1 MGTRSMIAIQN
12 PYNKTVRAVYCHWN
26 GYLEH
31 NGAILA
37 KHYADSPKVNNLIA
51 LGDLS
56 SLGTQI
62 GEAHPFS
69 PFVSD
74 TEEFKALPKAEQE
87 RIKEEIRVAHEAA
100 KDAGYCTYY
109 TRDRGED
116 APFKVFNTLK
126 EAEEYFEGSWCEYLY
141 VYKYKTSD
149 DYNTGEW
156 HYKKMGERWKKLA
169 PAVRKLNAD
178 ECAG

>member
-12 PYNKTVRAVYCHWN
+12 PYSKDVRAVYCHWD

-31 NGAILA
+31 NGAILQ
-37 KHYADSPKVNNLIA
+37 KHYSASPKVNNLIA
-51 LGDLS
+51 LGDMS
-56 SLGTQI
+56 SLGKVI

-69 PFVSD
+69 KFVSD

-87 RIKEEIRVAHEAA
+87 RIKAETEAEYEAA
-100 KDAGYCTYY
+100 KDAGYCTFY

-116 APFKVFNTLK
+116 APFKVFKDLK
-126 EAEEYFEGSWCEYLY
+126 TASSYFEGSWCEYLY
-141 VYKYKTSD
+141 VFKYNKAD
-149 DYNTGEW
+149 DYQSGEW

-169 PAVRKLNAD
+169 PAIAKLKAED
-178 ECAG
+178 CAE

>member
-12 PYNKTVRAVYCHWN
+12 PYSKDIRAVYCHWD

-31 NGAILA
+31 NGAILH
-37 KHYADSPKVNNLIA
+37 KHYAASPKVNNLIA

-69 PFVSD
+69 PHASKED
-74 TEEFKALPKAEQE
+74 EALY
-87 RIKEEIRVAHEAA
+87 EAA
-100 KDAGYCTYY
+100 KEAGYCTFY

-116 APFKVFNTLK
+116 APFKVFSTLK
-126 EAEEYFEGSWCEYLY
+126 AAEEHYCWSDYFYCF
-141 VYKYKTSD
+141 KYSKAD
-149 DYNTGEW
+149 DYQSGEW
-156 HYKKMGERWKKLA
+156 HYKRNGERWKKLA
-169 PAVRKLNAD
+169 PAIKKLD
-178 ECAG
+178 PKECAE